1 LNAEPKGPKNAREAA
16 LRALVRFETDRAYL
30 NLILPDLTAGL
41 SFEDRALAVQMASGT
56 IERLNTLD
64 WVINLFSSTKI
75 NNMTPWLR
83 NLLRIG
89 VYQLL
94 YLDRVP
100 AYAAVD
106 QSVRLARRYGHRGVA
121 GLTNAVLRKID
132 RESGALPWPD
142 SATSPLNYLAL
153 KYSIPPWL
161 VKRVIDRFGFREA
174 ESWCL
179 AANTKPALAVRPN
192 LLRTDLAGL
201 SNRLSQEGFNVT
213 ESPVVPAMLRLSGAA
228 GPPAVAEAFREGLC
242 TIQGESSALVAPMLE
257 PQPGETV
264 VDLCSAPGGK
274 TTHLAELMADC
285 GLVYAI
291 EQHSARLGLVE
302 KAALRLGLSCIKPVV
317 ADGRSVAGLDLKQ
330 PDALLV
336 DAPCSGLGVIGRLPE
351 IKWRRRE
358 EDLAE
363 LQKLQLE
370 LLAAAALLLPQGGR
384 LIYSVCTTEPEET
397 LQLVEKFDCKNPGFA
412 RETLAQRLPP
422 ALQEGQNTTG
432 AITILPHRHGLDG
445 FFIAGWRKM

>member
-1 LNAEPKGPKNAREAA
+1 MSAEQKGPENAREAA
-16 LRALVRFETDRAYL
+16 LKALVRFEKDRAYL
-30 NLILPDLTAGL
+30 NLILPDLTVRL
-41 SFEDRALAVQMASGT
+41 SIEDRALAVQMASGT

-64 WVINLFSSTKI
+64 WVINLYSTTKI
-75 NNMTPWLR
+75 NKMTPWLR

-89 VYQLL
+89 AYQLL
-94 YLDRVP
+94 FLDRVP

-106 QSVRLARRYGHRGVA
+106 ESVRLARRYGHRGVA
-121 GLTNAVLRKID
+121 GLTNAVLRKIA
-132 RESGALPWPD
+132 REASTLPWPD
-142 SATSPLNYLAL
+142 SATSPVDYLAL

-161 VKRVIDRFGFREA
+161 VKRVIARFDFTEA

-179 AANTKPALAVRPN
+179 AANTKPALSIRPN

-201 SNRLSQEGFNVT
+201 SEMLKQEGFKVT

-228 GPPAVAEAFREGLC
+228 GSPASTEAFKTGLC

-302 KAALRLGLSCIKPVV
+302 KAAMRLGLSCIRPVV
-317 ADGRSVAGLDLKQ
+317 ADGRRASSLDLRQ
-330 PDALLV
+330 PDAVLV

-358 EDLAE
+358 DDLAG

-370 LLAAAALLLPQGGR
+370 LLTAAASLLPRGGR
-384 LIYSVCTTEPEET
+384 LVYSVCTTEPEET
-397 LQLVEKFDCKNPGFA
+397 LQVVEKFGCENPGFA
-412 RETLAQRLPP
+412 RETLVSRLPS
-422 ALQEGQNTTG
+422 ALQKEQNTNGTV
-432 AITILPHRHGLDG
+432 TILPHRHGLDG
-445 FFIAGWRKM
+445 FFIAGWRKS